1 MMKCTQLKI
10 RDTMDGVPKPN
21 RRKLSVIETCFN
33 TEELRDILVTTL
45 WPLFLSSEA
54 FQHFLH
60 NPEEPFILYEGDESP
75 SAPNFRCSESEKAR
89 QMKEVYL
96 QTAQTVSDE
105 YLNKILIE
113 GRWADKVLSYL
124 EKAPFSFS
132 ISSADR
138 EAKGFPI
145 VYVNG
150 AFESTTRYERS
161 EVIGRGHGFLR
172 SPNTEEDQLMKI
184 ADALSKGEGCKI
196 AITNRR
202 KNGVDFLNFL
212 ALRPVLSRDSGDY
225 KYVIAVQYDITNAEA
240 SLRQMKMVNDFLS
253 LVGNILKA

>member
-1 MMKCTQLKI
+1 
-10 RDTMDGVPKPN
+10 
-21 RRKLSVIETCFN
+21 
-33 TEELRDILVTTL
+33 
-45 WPLFLSSEA
+45 
-54 FQHFLH
+54 
-60 NPEEPFILYEGDESP
+60 
-75 SAPNFRCSESEKAR
+75 
-89 QMKEVYL
+89 MKEVYL

-240 SLRQMKMVNDFLS
+240 SLRQMKMFWFVLVWKLCLDSFDVNCGGKVLLVCSNGWLS
-253 LVGNILKA
+253 LNSSPGFGLLVASWEDTALALPKRPRCATIKSSGGKQDENEGLDWNCQSVLETLSRSEEG